1 MQALY
6 DVQNRFTALLEPG
19 AAPPLDAIPFLRYI
33 PEILAPW
40 KRKARAIRRDQRALY
55 FRLYETT
62 KERMGRGIR
71 TGCFMESL
79 IEGQG
84 KNGLGDEH
92 TAYLGGILM
101 EAGSDTT
108 SSTLL
113 SFLLG
118 VLENPDALGRA
129 RNEVDRVVGVER
141 SPTMDDL
148 ASLPYIEA
156 CMHEVSFHHH
166 HHHHYPIIVPLI

>member
-1 MQALY
+1 M
-6 DVQNRFTALLEPG
+6 QNRFTALLEPG

-148 ASLPYIEA
+148 ESLPYIEA